1 MKINVF
7 NNFLNLKKVSESKS
21 NIGAR
26 EQINTYN
33 QPLKSNC
40 FNKEVFFGQR
50 LNNGEVIEALI
61 KIMDK
66 KKENYFA
73 LLEKLGLNPM
83 QFKWVLGEERTLN
96 EDQIKMVK
104 QLLEN
109 PALLLNKEDK
119 TLIKPLSNGNGALK
133 NGENNFLSA
142 KLDIIRS
149 KLGLTLTQ
157 ESELLGISKS
167 NLLAKNR
174 QANLFYADE
183 MYLYSLI
190 SGKPMSW
197 FASSNNGMEVA
208 KVLSKEELANLPNLF
223 TVRQY
228 LVDSLIKARKSKEY
242 SLTKASYVLKIPKSL
257 LIQIEEHRQRLKF
270 HELTS
275 IANGYGLKIDDLLP
289 DLVDFSKYEKGKK
302 IAINPNIRDLFDLL
316 VTKERIQILNDKN
329 RQCNNLGMLFSFKK
343 KKEIS
348 LEEIIKISKL
358 FGFNPK
364 LFYLTPEN
372 NIFWLLG
379 EHGHDYLLGQKFK
392 AIKNTLKLDNAHLAN
407 IMEISENH
415 YRDKQRG
422 LYKITADEVYKMSLL
437 SGVPVYSFR
446 SANKDFT
453 INSAFERLHGPIP
466 SSKIIL
472 ERIGKNL
479 KIAREKSGVH
489 MSTAAQNLGFK
500 SANSI
505 YQIEN
510 LQQRVTIE
518 QLMIL
523 SKLYKTSFED
533 LFKNPQFEEKLIPI
547 IGKKIKNIIMAK
559 HLSYDEFGALIKT
572 SSSGITRRVNGKQDF
587 FADEIYLISSWTDM
601 PFDWFLDGN
610 ISTEFISNGTTTL
623 ATKEKLSTEIIKSR
637 LISNLKKSREFLKLS
652 YKDVSEHTGIDLH
665 TVMDSEKGKHRLK
678 LSELI
683 KLAELYNINYCDL
696 VKTTETFYPELNFKM
711 LNNLYQLSSPKISA
725 YELYKH
731 VNDYNKPLSHFKQF
745 YSKDVEVSDN
755 IFGYS
760 FTFNKILNETDL
772 INRLNRNFVNSRKNR
787 GLSQSQ
793 AAKQLHM
800 SKASIQR
807 REISNYITAED
818 IFKFAQLYNIEPERL
833 LFEDIKPVQSGVT
846 SI

>member
-1 MKINVF
+1 MKINVY
-7 NNFLNLKKVSESKS
+7 NFLNIKKVSEPDE
-21 NIGAR
+21 NFR
-26 EQINTYN
+26 QNN
-33 QPLKSNC
+33 LKLSADRSLPTD
-40 FNKEVFFGQR
+40 VFEKQVSFGQI
-50 LNNGEVIEALI
+50 LNNQEIIQALI
-61 KIMDK
+61 KIMDGK
-66 KKENYFA
+66 KDNYLA
-73 LLEKLGLNPM
+73 LLEKLGLNPT
-83 QFKWVLGEERTLN
+83 QYKWVLGEERTLN

-109 PALLLNKEDK
+109 PAMLMKRADN
-119 TLIKPLSNGNGALK
+119 TSVKPASNGNGALK
-133 NGENNFLSA
+133 NSENNFLPA
-142 KLDIIRS
+142 KLDIIRK
-149 KLGLTLTQ
+149 KLGLTLTE

-183 MYLYSLI
+183 IYLYSLI
-190 SGKPMSW
+190 SGKPISW
-197 FASSNNGMEVA
+197 FASSNNGMEVK
-208 KVLSKEELANLPNLF
+208 KVLSKEELANLPSAF
-223 TVRQY
+223 TIRHY
-228 LVDSLIKARKSKEY
+228 LIDNLIKTRKSKEY

-257 LIQIEEHRQRLKF
+257 LIQIEEQKHRFKF

-275 IANGYGLKIDDLLP
+275 IANGYGVKIDDLLP
-289 DLVDFSKYEKGKK
+289 TLINFTEYEKGKK
-302 IAINPNIRDLFDLL
+302 IAINANIRDLFDLL

-329 RQCNNLGMLFSFKK
+329 RQCNNLGMLFSFRKK
-343 KKEIS
+343 EEIS

-358 FGFNPK
+358 YDFTPQ
-364 LFYLTPEN
+364 LYYLPAGN
-372 NIFWLLG
+372 NIFKLLG
-379 EHGHDYLLGQKFK
+379 EHGHDYLLGQKFREIKK
-392 AIKNTLKLDNAHLAN
+392 ALKLDNAYLAN
-407 IMEISENH
+407 ILEISENH

-422 LYKITADEVYKMSLL
+422 IYKITADEVYKMSFL

-446 SANKDFT
+446 SANIDFT

-489 MSTAAQNLGFK
+489 MSTAAQSLGFK

-533 LFKNPQFEEKLIPI
+533 LFKNPQFEEKPIPI

-587 FADEIYLISSWTDM
+587 FADEIFLISSWTDM
-601 PFDWFLDGN
+601 PFDWFLDDN

-731 VNDYNKPLSHFKQF
+731 AIDYNKPLSHFKQF

-793 AAKQLHM
+793 AAKQLQI

-807 REISNYITAED
+807 REISNCITAAD
-818 IFKFAQLYNIEPERL
+818 IFKFANLYGIEPEKL
-833 LFEDIKPVQSGVT
+833 LFEDIKPMQTGVA
-846 SI
+846 SA